1 MAFAPILVLIVC
13 LALAIFVPGVQDLV
27 GFVSALGLSF
37 TALILPALLQLKI
50 EKNRVPSWIFHIFII
65 VFASVAGGYTL
76 YKAVSGIVDDYK
88 NGGAGM
94 LFASSCL
101 NSTNATA

>member
-1 MAFAPILVLIVC
+1 LVLILC

-37 TALILPALLQLKI
+37 TALILPAVLQLKI
-50 EKNRVPSWIFHIFII
+50 ETNRAPSWIFHIFII

-76 YKAVSGIVDDYK
+76 YAAVSGIIQDYEA
-88 NGGAGM
+88 GGAGS
-94 LFASSCL
+94 LFSTSCI
-101 NSTNATA
+101 NATIQNATIN